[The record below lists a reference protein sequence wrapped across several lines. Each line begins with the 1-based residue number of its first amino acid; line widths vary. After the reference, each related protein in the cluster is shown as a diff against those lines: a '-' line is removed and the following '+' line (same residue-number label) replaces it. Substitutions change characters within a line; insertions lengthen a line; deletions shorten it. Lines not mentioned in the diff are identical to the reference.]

1 MPLLFWDRPEK
12 KMSVEEWKKISFDGG
27 PPGGYVPNISNK
39 DVHKWRAKIIGKSTK
54 HPTIEV
60 RHQTKRGSQ
69 ITIIVSP
76 GNGYKYKFYKPERT
90 KGINIHIATNG
101 PIQFSF
107 EEFEEFSK
115 VIKEAKHF
123 LKIVEKERNSK

>member
-76 GNGYKYKFYKPERT
+76 GNGYKYKFYKQCT
-90 KGINIHIATNG
+90 KAFT
-101 PIQFSF
+101 
-107 EEFEEFSK
+107 EK
-115 VIKEAKHF
+115 Y
-123 LKIVEKERNSK
+123 LKIIEKLYKKLCKKAKSSI